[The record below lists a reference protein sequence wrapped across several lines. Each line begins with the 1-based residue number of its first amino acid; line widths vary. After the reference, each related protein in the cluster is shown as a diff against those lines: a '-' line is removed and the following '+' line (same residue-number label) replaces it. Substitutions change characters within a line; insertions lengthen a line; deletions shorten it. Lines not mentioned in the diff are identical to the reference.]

1 MRYTYKKITRRMY
14 QLFCI
19 TIFIFT
25 FSCKPGRDLV
35 YFSNLQ
41 DNSDQS
47 VNIANTIDPK
57 IQPDDLLSITVS
69 TLNPESNALFN
80 SGILLPTA
88 NNTTNASGT
97 LIKEGYL
104 VHKNGFV
111 SFPVLGQVKL
121 AGLSKEEA
129 TKKMITELKRYI
141 KGEPIVNIR
150 YLNFKVTVIGE
161 VNRPST
167 LAVPTEKINI
177 LEALGMAG
185 DLTLFGKRENILIIR
200 EKEGKRTITR
210 INLNDKETLNSPY
223 FYLQQNDVVYVEP
236 DKNKYRASQ
245 ANTSRIY
252 IPVIVSV
259 LSVVTIIISRFY

>member
-1 MRYTYKKITRRMY
+1 MHLINKKFTRRMY
-14 QLFCI
+14 KLFYVI
-19 TIFIFT
+19 LLLFS
-25 FSCKPGRDLV
+25 FSCKSSRNLV
-35 YFSNLQ
+35 YFSDLQ
-41 DNSDQS
+41 ENSDQS

-80 SGILLPTA
+80 SGILLPTI
-88 NNTTNASGT
+88 TNGNVNGNA
-97 LIKEGYL
+97 IKEGYL
-104 VHKNGFV
+104 VDKNGFI
-111 SFPVLGQVKL
+111 SFPVLGQIKL

-129 TKKMITELKRYI
+129 TKKMISELKRYI

-161 VNRPST
+161 VTRPTT
-167 LAVPTEKINI
+167 LTVPTEKINI

-185 DLTLFGKRENILIIR
+185 DMTVYGKRENVLIIR

-236 DKNKYRASQ
+236 DKSRYRAAQ
-245 ANTSRIY
+245 ANTNRTY
-252 IPVIVSV
+252 TAVIVSV
-259 LSVVTIIISRFY
+259 ISIATLLINRFL